1 MEKLK
6 AYLIALRNLIIGSN
20 LFSLAFIFRPKAQVG
35 IASTLLFYQ
44 KTLGGKRKLEQ
55 KNPHDVIESIR
66 TFQLNICTD
75 SYFWGNDPSY
85 AKDIIELCVFSK
97 LLKPRTVFEI
107 GTLDGYT
114 ALHFAM
120 NTPDDADVYTLDLP
134 PGVQGT
140 LKTTVIDKAH
150 QSAHAAIKD
159 YKWRGSPYE
168 RKIHCLFGDSAT
180 FDYSPFYG
188 KVDLFFIDGAHS
200 YEYVRSDTIN
210 ALKCISRGG
219 WWFGTITGEWG

>member
-1 MEKLK
+1 M
-6 AYLIALRNLIIGSN
+6 
-20 LFSLAFIFRPKAQVG
+20 
-35 IASTLLFYQ
+35 
-44 KTLGGKRKLEQ
+44 
-55 KNPHDVIESIR
+55 D
-66 TFQLNICTD
+66 
-75 SYFWGNDPSY
+75 
-85 AKDIIELCVFSK
+85 
-97 LLKPRTVFEI
+97 
-107 GTLDGYT
+107 
-114 ALHFAM
+114 
-120 NTPDDADVYTLDLP
+120 TPDDADVYTLDLL

-150 QSAHAAIKD
+150 QPAHAAIKD

-219 WWFGTITGEWG
+219 CFGTITGESG